1 MKRPN
6 RKVSAVAVLGI
17 AAFVLAGLA
26 LKPVILEQ
34 WYLWK
39 LESEDEESRKDA
51 AANLA
56 ELGAVGA
63 VPVMLKLLGRT
74 TGSSGTYSAANPPEH
89 SVASHR
95 TVMINAARLKLTP
108 STVTGP
114 IQIDVPS
121 EGIRFDRNALSI
133 WFASSDSIFL
143 LDALWKLTSVVGE
156 RSVPYL
162 VTALDDS
169 GWYVPYWSALLLGR
183 LGPQARGAIPA
194 LTTALRHE
202 SELVRNAAARQI
214 RVQPGEPPRPHYCER
229 RGHEQ
234 A

>member
-1 MKRPN
+1 M
-6 RKVSAVAVLGI
+6 VYAVAVLSVVVLVT
-17 AAFVLAGLA
+17 AALA

-34 WYLWK
+34 WYLLK

-108 STVTGP
+108 SAVTGP

-133 WFASSDSIFL
+133 WFAPSDSIFL
-143 LDALWKLTSVVGE
+143 LEALWKLTSVAGK

-162 VTALDDS
+162 KTALDDE
-169 GWYVPYWSALLLGR
+169 GWYVAYLSAMLLGR
-183 LGPQARGAIPA
+183 IGPHARGAIPA

-202 SELVRNAAARQI
+202 VEIVRHAATDALKKIQ
-214 RVQPGEPPRPHYCER
+214 GETSR
-229 RGHEQ
+229 
-234 A
+234 

>member
-1 MKRPN
+1 MKSRSK
-6 RKVSAVAVLGI
+6 KVIVYAVAVFGI
-17 AAFVLAGLA
+17 AVLVAAALA

-34 WYLWK
+34 WYLLK

-143 LDALWKLTSVVGE
+143 LDALWRLTSVAGK

-162 VTALDDS
+162 VTALDDE
-169 GWYVPYWSALLLGR
+169 GWYVAYLAASLLGR
-183 LGPQARGAIPA
+183 IGPNARRAIPA
-194 LTTALRHE
+194 LNTASQYE
-202 SELVRNAAARQI
+202 NELVRRAAAI
-214 RVQPGEPPRPHYCER
+214 DLER
-229 RGHEQ
+229 TQDEDRGDDQEK
-234 A
+234 

>member
-1 MKRPN
+1 MNCPS
-6 RKVSAVAVLGI
+6 RKVIVYAVAVFGI
-17 AAFVLAGLA
+17 AVLVASGFA
-26 LKPVILEQ
+26 LKPAILEQ
-34 WYLWK
+34 WYLLK

-143 LDALWKLTSVVGE
+143 LDALWRLTSVAGK

-162 VTALDDS
+162 VTALDDE
-169 GWYVPYWSALLLGR
+169 GWYVAYLSAMLLGR
-183 LGPQARGAIPA
+183 IGRHARGAIPA

-202 SELVRNAAARQI
+202 SELVRHAAADALKK
-214 RVQPGEPPRPHYCER
+214 VQGESLTD
-229 RGHEQ
+229 G
-234 A
+234 